1 MKPSLFMEK
10 LTNVFSWTAKLA
22 YVHFLWM
29 LFSTAGLVV
38 FGIFPATAAL
48 MTVCRKWLDGEESVP
63 VFRLFWASYRSSFL
77 SSNQIGL
84 AYMVAALVLYLN
96 FLVIQENGAGL
107 AMIAAFYLAVFFLAI
122 TGTHL
127 LPLYVVRKESFLHTW
142 KTAFIMSIVNLP
154 ISIAVLVSQ
163 SAIYYLLF
171 SYPSAALFFLS
182 SILVM
187 IQLWLVQHSFNRVE
201 RKAEALRAKKAAP
214 PVHKTYT
221 A

>member
-1 MKPSLFMEK
+1 MKPNSFMEK

-22 YVHFLWM
+22 YAHFLWM
-29 LFSTAGLVV
+29 LFSAAGLVV
-38 FGIFPATAAL
+38 FGVFPATAAL
-48 MTVCRKWLDGEESVP
+48 MKVCKKWLDGEDDVP
-63 VFRLFWASYRSSFL
+63 VFHLFWASYRSSFF

-84 AYMVAALVLYLN
+84 PYLAAAFVLYLN

-107 AMIAAFYLAVFFLAI
+107 IMIAAFYLAVFFLI
-122 TGTHL
+122 TTGTHL
-127 LPLYVVRKESFLHTW
+127 LPLYVSRKGSFLQTW

-154 ISIAVLVSQ
+154 ISIAVLISQ

-182 SILVM
+182 STLVI

-201 RKAEALRAKKAAP
+201 KKAKALRAKKATLA
-214 PVHKTYT
+214 VQKTYT